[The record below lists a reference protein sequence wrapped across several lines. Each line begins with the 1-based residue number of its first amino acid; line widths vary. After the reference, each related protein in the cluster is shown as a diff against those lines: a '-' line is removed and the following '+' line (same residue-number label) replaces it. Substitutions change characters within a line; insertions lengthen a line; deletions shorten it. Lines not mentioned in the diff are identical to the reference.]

1 MWTTSIHALRPGKMD
16 IEPFKEKAIR
26 YFETLRITS
35 RKTICHIPEDAI
47 FTSKAELVS

>member
-16 IEPFKEKAIR
+16 IELFKEKKIR

-35 RKTICHIPEDAI
+35 RKTVRHIPEDAI
-47 FTSKAELVS
+47 FTRKTELVS